1 MRFRATAELHG
12 RNDGCRGRVAGLS
25 GGRKAV
31 RARRELAAASRCGRC
46 AAGERQTW
54 RWGERTMRRFPGPG
68 SSFTDRFSQDRSN
81 GRSAIGIDSF
91 DCKSLRTLFQFLPYV
106 FCEDSTENFGK
117 FYGDTRT
124 RGHVRSGQ
132 HGRRMGPVAVCCCPP
147 PSRDARERAR
157 PARPADCRRATT
169 SDTAVGT

>member
-1 MRFRATAELHG
+1 MRFQATAELHG

-54 RWGERTMRRFPGPG
+54 RWGERTRRRFPGPG
-68 SSFTDRFSQDRSN
+68 SSFTGQDFTDKSN

-106 FCEDSTENFGK
+106 FCEDRDESALGGGGATLPWEAS
-117 FYGDTRT
+117 R
-124 RGHVRSGQ
+124 RSGDSSSVWGDHPCRMRMQ
-132 HGRRMGPVAVCCCPP
+132 KGLSGPWTQGRLQI
-147 PSRDARERAR
+147 
-157 PARPADCRRATT
+157 ADCEARR
-169 SDTAVGT
+169 SW